1 MVGSDKESINSEH
14 SMKLDSNNPT
24 KESPERQESC
34 TPPPKPPRIYD
45 TAEGAQ
51 SPSPEVQLSP
61 IYSISINAYNF
72 RIYMTHL
79 LKLMLIKT

>member
-14 SMKLDSNNPT
+14 SMKLDSNNLT

-45 TAEGAQ
+45 KAEGAQ

-61 IYSISINAYNF
+61 TLNINKC
-72 RIYMTHL
+72 L
-79 LKLMLIKT
+79 